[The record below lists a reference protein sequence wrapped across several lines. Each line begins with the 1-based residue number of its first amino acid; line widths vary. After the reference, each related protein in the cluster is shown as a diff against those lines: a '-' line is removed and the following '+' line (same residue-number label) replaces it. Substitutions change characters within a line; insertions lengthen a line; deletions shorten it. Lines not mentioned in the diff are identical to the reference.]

1 MSYLA
6 VLNDA
11 FSYTDWMNNEFMKAN
26 WISAVILGFT
36 VTACYSPQHQ
46 SEEKEL
52 VADSPV
58 DTSFSFDPEITYA
71 KNFTMEVN
79 EHYKLVTVRNPWQEN
94 DTLLSL
100 VLYPRGTEAP
110 MVERT
115 DFIIPVPIDEIVA
128 TSSPH
133 IGYLKLIDELDK
145 ITGVA
150 EDNYLYN
157 AYIYDKVNQGDVA
170 QVGSLKSSNLE
181 ILLDL
186 APDLVM
192 RTGYDNVR
200 NEDDRLIESGV
211 PVSYNVEW
219 METTMLARAEWIK
232 YVGAFFNKDEMAD
245 SIFRQVEQ
253 EYLNARSLTVNIE
266 DRPSV
271 MTGNNFKGTWYMPSS
286 GNYMTQL
293 ILDAGGDYHYKDEKA
308 TGSLPLS
315 FEVALDDLVDADYWL
330 GPRAESLKE
339 LEMMDERYTLFKAFK
354 EGNVYTFNKR
364 MSENGGNDYWE
375 SGMSRPDLILKDV
388 IKIFHPELLPNHQ
401 LYYYQK
407 LQ

>member
-1 MSYLA
+1 
-6 VLNDA
+6 
-11 FSYTDWMNNEFMKAN
+11 MKAN